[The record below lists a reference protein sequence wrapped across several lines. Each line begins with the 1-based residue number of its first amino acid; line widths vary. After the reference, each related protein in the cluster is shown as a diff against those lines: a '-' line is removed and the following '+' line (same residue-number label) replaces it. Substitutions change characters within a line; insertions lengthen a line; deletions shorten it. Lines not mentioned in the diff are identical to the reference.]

1 MEENLY
7 KEENIPDM
15 LPAKKQ
21 KRKLRPWQGILF
33 FVLVILAMIFIC
45 STMQYYWGMAGLA
58 ATELFLLCM
67 SLLYVWILRA
77 DFKEVFP
84 FRKLQLSPFFGTM
97 LLWGAGYLL
106 LMVLMVTLMYLFP
119 EEYFSVSEGLSDFMQ
134 DTNPFVEFFVTA
146 FMAAVCEEMV
156 TRGVIQNSLYPLRNK
171 WLIITLVGVMFGIL
185 HMDPIRFL
193 PTAFLGGLMAYV
205 VYETKNLLYGMLFHF
220 LNNGFI
226 SVISLF
232 QTGSVDESVDLLL
245 EQPALILMS
254 LGSYMMMA
262 CVAPFLLYTAAYLV
276 RRGNSR
282 GEKVTYL
289 PARGKGVVL
298 TILISTT
305 VLLLIGGL
313 VLMVAIILLHPEMLM
328 DTVESMKYAV

>member
-7 KEENIPDM
+7 KEEKMPDM

-21 KRKLRPWQGILF
+21 KRQLRPWQGILF

-67 SLLYVWILRA
+67 ALLYVWILRA

-106 LMVLMVTLMYLFP
+106 LMVLMLILMYLFP

-134 DTNPFVEFFVTA
+134 DANPFVEFFVTA
-146 FMAAVCEEMV
+146 LMAAVCEEMV

-171 WLIITLVGVMFGIL
+171 WLIIMLVGVMFGIL

-193 PTAFLGGLMAYV
+193 PTALLGGLMAYV
-205 VYETKNLLYGMLFHF
+205 VYETKNLFYGMLFHF

-262 CVAPFLLYTAAYLV
+262 CIAPFLLYTAAYLV

-289 PARGKGVVL
+289 PARGKAVVL

-313 VLMVAIILLHPEMLM
+313 VLMAAMILLHPELLM